1 LFKLLKS
8 EKKGVL
14 GIGTIPWNFTKFLI
28 DRHGNVVARF
38 ATRDAPEKIER
49 RILEVLSSKF

>member
-8 EKKGVL
+8 KRKGWL

-28 DRHGNVVARF
+28 DRHGRVVERF
-38 ATRDAPEKIER
+38 GSRDTPEKIEG
-49 RILEVLSSKF
+49 RILEVLSS